1 MKCRITALGTGMP
14 NLSPSNVAAAFLV
27 ELGNGEKFLFD
38 FGSGST
44 DRLTGLAAVYSK
56 LEKVFISH
64 LHIDHAGDIAA
75 LWVGDSAFCLEPIN
89 GLKNCFLE
97 INELHC
103 FT

>member
-1 MKCRITALGTGMP
+1 M
-14 NLSPSNVAAAFLV
+14 
-27 ELGNGEKFLFD
+27 GNGEKFLFD

-89 GLKNCFLE
+89 GLKNCFWE

-103 FT
+103 FTSFDGILLILIHREN